1 MKEQINI
8 KTGIERERLVNL
20 VNTVEDILDSVQQYK
35 SMQDSKRSD
44 LKREEST
51 TEIEGLKI
59 ITPDQM
65 LSRLPIFLAQWKAGN
80 NSEKLKKKKKLGYYC
95 ILCTDPKNLQNNF
108 IKVLLKLF
116 KTWKQFLWTAKTV
129 KQANHTDL
137 N

>member
-44 LKREEST
+44 LKSEEST
-51 TEIEGLKI
+51 TEVEGLKI

-80 NSEKLKKKKKLGYYC
+80 NSEKLKKKR
-95 ILCTDPKNLQNNF
+95 N
-108 IKVLLKLF
+108 
-116 KTWKQFLWTAKTV
+116 
-129 KQANHTDL
+129 
-137 N
+137 